1 MLIFDKELKA
11 LPAAGDRNPGV
22 TFSVTLQ
29 GTIFAGS
36 PGSPPPP
43 APHPR
48 SLGSFWP
55 NLFSKMLLP
64 WSHGVKGEGTGTAE
78 KDRMG
83 TGWLQER
90 LGWPLGVGR
99 WGS

>member
-43 APHPR
+43 APHPPPKVP
-48 SLGSFWP
+48 GV
-55 NLFSKMLLP
+55 LLAKP
-64 WSHGVKGEGTGTAE
+64 LLQDAPPLESWSEG
-78 KDRMG
+78 
-83 TGWLQER
+83 
-90 LGWPLGVGR
+90 
-99 WGS
+99 